1 MGRLV
6 FIVDDDVDD
15 REFFCDALREI
26 DESIQCV
33 CAGNG
38 SEAIALLSEP
48 QFTLPDFIFLDLN
61 MPRLGGKQCLSL
73 IKNNHRLSHIPVIIF
88 STTRQ
93 YDEAE
98 EARQLGAAVFLTKP
112 STYSE
117 LKQSLS
123 WILSGSFLQN
133 NNKIA

>member
-1 MGRLV
+1 MGRVV

-15 REFFCDALREI
+15 REFFCDALHEI
-26 DESIQCV
+26 DHSIQCI
-33 CAGNG
+33 CTANG

-48 QFTLPDFIFLDLN
+48 QFTLPDFIFLDMN

-88 STTRQ
+88 SNTRQ

-117 LKQSLS
+117 LKQNLS
-123 WILSGSFLQN
+123 WILSRSFLQN

>member
-1 MGRLV
+1 MGRVV
-6 FIVDDDVDD
+6 FIVDDDSDD
-15 REFFCDALREI
+15 REFFCDALHEI
-26 DESIQCV
+26 DDSIQCV

-38 SEAIALLSEP
+38 NEAISWLSQP
-48 QFTLPDFIFLDLN
+48 QIVLPDFIFMDLN

-98 EARQLGAAVFLTKP
+98 EARQLGAALFLTKP

-117 LKQSLS
+117 LKQHLN
-123 WILSGSFLQN
+123 WILSSGMLN
-133 NNKIA
+133 GHKTA